1 MDEKIIPC
9 LNELIALDLACA
21 AAYEVA
27 CGVCK
32 DEEIKGKLSEF
43 QEDHL
48 RHARELGEHV
58 RRANQE
64 PPSGLDT
71 KGIIIHG
78 FTTLASQEDRTAVLA
93 MRGNEE
99 LSNNAYASALQAGL
113 PEELQGLVQ
122 ANFEDE
128 RRHMRWIRGAIV
140 LRGWDV
146 EQPELRELS
155 EEAQGARRAA

>member
-1 MDEKIIPC
+1 MDEKILQC

-27 CGVCK
+27 RGVCK
-32 DEEIKGKLSEF
+32 DEEILGKFSEF
-43 QEDHL
+43 REDHL
-48 RHARELGEHV
+48 RHVRELGEHI
-58 RRANQE
+58 RSAGIE
-64 PPSGLDT
+64 PPSELDT
-71 KGIIIHG
+71 KGVIIQG
-78 FTTLASQEDRTAVLA
+78 FTSLASQEDRTAVLA

-113 PEELQGLVQ
+113 PEEIRTLVA

-128 RRHMRWIRGAIV
+128 RRHMRWMRGAVV

-155 EEAQGARRAA
+155 VDAQGTRKAA

>member
-1 MDEKIIPC
+1 MDEKIIQC

-27 CGVCK
+27 RGVCK
-32 DEEIKGKLSEF
+32 DEEIQGKFSEF

-48 RHARELGEHV
+48 RHVRELGEHI
-58 RRANQE
+58 RSAGFE
-64 PPSGLDT
+64 PPSELDT
-71 KGIIIHG
+71 KGVIIQG
-78 FTTLASQEDRTAVLA
+78 FTSLASQEDRTAVLA

-113 PEELQGLVQ
+113 PEEIRALVA

-128 RRHMRWIRGAIV
+128 RRHMHWIRGAVV

-155 EEAQGARRAA
+155 VDAQRTPKAA